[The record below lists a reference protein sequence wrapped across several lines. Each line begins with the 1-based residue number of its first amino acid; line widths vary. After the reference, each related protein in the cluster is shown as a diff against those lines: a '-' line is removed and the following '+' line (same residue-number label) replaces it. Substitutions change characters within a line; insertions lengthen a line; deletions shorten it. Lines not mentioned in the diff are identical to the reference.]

1 MDVASKNKKP
11 GLMTSELPLPLV
23 PIETIPIGDAAGNYE
38 DEHGGAVLFHCANNL
53 HPRRPV
59 TQRPIYPCDSRSKID
74 TASLELYLPCQESWS
89 RYLLTLRNCHFEY
102 ARASKVGNYFTR
114 GVTVHLISQGSG
126 KIVKPQPLGGS
137 PLDNVSDTGL

>member
-1 MDVASKNKKP
+1 M
-11 GLMTSELPLPLV
+11 
-23 PIETIPIGDAAGNYE
+23 
-38 DEHGGAVLFHCANNL
+38 
-53 HPRRPV
+53 
-59 TQRPIYPCDSRSKID
+59 
-74 TASLELYLPCQESWS
+74 S

-137 PLDNVSDTGL
+137 PLDDVSDAGL